1 MTRVHNP
8 TEHTRARTKAEPPEQ
23 VDVAIIGAGTG
34 GLTAGAYLAQHGLK
48 VALFDQHYVAG
59 GCATQFSRGPEAARY
74 CFDIGIHYVGD
85 CAEGGAIPEILKGVG
100 VEQDFA
106 PLDPDGFD
114 TLVFPDFQFKVPAS
128 REEYRDRLVAM
139 FPKEQR
145 GIDKYMKFLR
155 DVDFAASVTQPRDTE
170 PGLLG
175 TLQIVFKTPSVAVNK
190 WRTLGQLLDGVTK
203 DPKLRAVIAGQHGD
217 YGLPPGEV
225 SAILHAGLQNHFF
238 KGAWYPKGGGQAIS
252 DKLAERIEE
261 LGGTIHLRRGI
272 ERVIMEDGRAV
283 GVVTEP
289 WKGVSHTVKAKY
301 VLSNADA
308 KATLFKLVG
317 RQHLPKSYAKR
328 ADDWTLPSALYL
340 TCLGVKAD
348 LGALG
353 MRASNYWIA
362 DKYDFDAM
370 YDTGREDGMLMPQG
384 AYITSASLKDPG
396 TPGHSPEGVMNVEVM
411 TLLQGEPEA
420 WDMKAEDAESW
431 EYRRSQEYNER
442 KDAVEE
448 NLIDRLEGLFPGTKE
463 AIVFKESASP
473 MSHIRYTRSSGGSG
487 YGIGMTPK
495 QLDTG
500 RAHPRSPVKGLY
512 LCGAS
517 GRHGLGIMGALYSG
531 RDAAR
536 RIAEDVGR
544 PLGR

>member
-1 MTRVHNP
+1 MTQVHNP
-8 TEHTRARTKAEPPEQ
+8 TENTRARTKAEPPEQ

-48 VALFDQHYVAG
+48 VAVFDQHYVAG
-59 GCATQFSRGPEAARY
+59 GCATQFSRGPDKARY
-74 CFDIGIHYVGD
+74 SFDVGLHYVGE
-85 CAEGGAIPEILKGVG
+85 CGEGGAIPEILNGAGVH
-100 VEQDFA
+100 QDFV
-106 PLDPDGFD
+106 PMDPDGFD
-114 TLVFPDFQFKVPAS
+114 TLVFPDFEFQVPVD
-128 REEYRDRLVAM
+128 REAYRDRLVEM
-139 FPKEQR
+139 FPEERK
-145 GIDKYMKFLR
+145 GIDKYLKFLKS
-155 DVDFAASVTQPRDTE
+155 VDYAAAITQPRDTE
-170 PGLLG
+170 TGVLGLM
-175 TLQIVFKTPSVAVNK
+175 QILFKAPNVAFNK
-190 WRTLGQLLDGVTK
+190 WSTLGQLLDGIT
-203 DPKLRAVIAGQHGD
+203 DNPQLRAVIAGQHGD
-217 YGLPPGEV
+217 YGLPPSEV
-225 SAILHAGLQNHFF
+225 AAIFHAGIANHFF
-238 KGAWYPKGGGQAIS
+238 KGAYYPRGGGQAIS
-252 DKLAERIEE
+252 DKLADRIEA

-272 ERVIMEDGRAV
+272 ERVIVEGGRAV

-289 WKGVSHTVKAKY
+289 WKGVSHTVRAKY
-301 VLSNADA
+301 VLSNADV

-317 RQHLPKSYAKR
+317 RQHLPGRYAEK

-348 LGALG
+348 LGKLG
-353 MRASNYWIA
+353 MRASNYWLA
-362 DKYDFDAM
+362 DSYDFDGM
-370 YDTGREDGMLMPQG
+370 YSRGREAGMLMPQG

-420 WDMKAEDAESW
+420 WDMNTEDAESW
-431 EYRRSQEYNER
+431 GYRRSQEYNER
-442 KDAVEE
+442 KDAVEA

-473 MSHIRYTRSSGGSG
+473 MSHIRYTRSSAGTG

-500 RAHPRSPVKGLY
+500 RAHPRSPLKGLY

-517 GRHGLGIMGALYSG
+517 GRHGFGIMGALYSG

-536 RIAEDVGR
+536 RIAEDEGR